1 MRLAFIADIH
11 GNAVALESVL
21 NDIQKKSVDKIYV
34 LGDLCYR
41 GPEPQ
46 RTLDLIRSLE
56 TEVIKGNA
64 DEWIVRGIKEGEV
77 PEQVYQIM
85 NVERNWAVSKLNEDS
100 IAYLKGLPTNL
111 NLEFGRVKIQAFH
124 ATPNSLFETVQPF
137 DRDGIIQEKFFLQ
150 EADIYIFAHIH
161 KSFIRYINGKSVI
174 NTGSVSLPFDGINTS
189 SYLLIDIGENYLKTS
204 IIRVEYDVNKVIQQ
218 LKELNYPNKKFIIS
232 ALENSRV

>member
-64 DEWIVRGIKEGEV
+64 DEWIVRGNKEGEV

-85 NVERNWAVSKLNEDS
+85 NAERNWAVSNLNEDS